1 MKYIIK
7 VDPNRFPSF
16 IVHIFPVSEQHSEV
30 AEKMKGEILGAGFV
44 RPALGI
50 SGLVWNC
57 YGESTSLNVAS
68 RGVEDSTIL
77 NALMPL
83 TFGK

>member
-7 VDPNRFPSF
+7 EDPNSFPPF
-16 IVHIFPVSEQHSEV
+16 IIRTFPASEQHSEV
-30 AEKMKGEILGAGFV
+30 SEKMKGKVLGAGFV
-44 RPALGI
+44 RPTLGI